1 MQNNNENLPPE
12 YMAMLEKE
20 FKEQQKAQKVAER
33 MAMIASLNLSKN
45 EQQALIDEN
54 VNTAVEQARIEFQ
67 NTFQSQVPQS
77 LNAQDQAQL
86 LNFILQEDRDFRRAS
101 KANLNEGL
109 YSHSKN
115 ILLSEPAAIRQMML
129 KVFALD
135 DVVTEERIKLAHAKT
150 DEERRAIATKIAKAQ
165 ELKRALES
173 ARHRSTRK
181 NVKKLSNE
189 QLAQYEEFVRNVN
202 FNAIPYSLYP
212 RLVQNN
218 AEKTAAT
225 KIQSKFRGYTTRK
238 QYMRNLNSMRAAR
251 NAEKARKE
259 KEAAN
264 LAEKARK
271 AAEEAER
278 LAAAKPV
285 TAENRRKL
293 MAEAAARRFAKK
305 SNEGNKSTQ
314 GGRRTHKKAKRS
326 RKN

>member
-33 MAMIASLNLSKN
+33 MAMIASLNLTKN

-54 VNTAVEQARIEFQ
+54 VNTAVEQARIEFE
-67 NTFQSQVPQS
+67 NTFQSQVPRS
-77 LNAQDQAQL
+77 LNAQGQAEL
-86 LNFILQEDRDFRRAS
+86 LNFFLQDDRDFRRAS

-109 YSHSKN
+109 YSHTKN
-115 ILLSEPAAIRQMML
+115 VLLSEPAAIRQMML

-173 ARHRSTRK
+173 ARHRSTRT

-218 AEKTAAT
+218 AEKTRINKEKAAT

-238 QYMRNLNSMRAAR
+238 QYKPNLNRLREAR
-251 NAEKARKE
+251 E
-259 KEAAN
+259 
-264 LAEKARK
+264 AEKARK

-285 TAENRRKL
+285 TAENRRRL
-293 MAEAAARRFAKK
+293 AAEAAARRFAKK